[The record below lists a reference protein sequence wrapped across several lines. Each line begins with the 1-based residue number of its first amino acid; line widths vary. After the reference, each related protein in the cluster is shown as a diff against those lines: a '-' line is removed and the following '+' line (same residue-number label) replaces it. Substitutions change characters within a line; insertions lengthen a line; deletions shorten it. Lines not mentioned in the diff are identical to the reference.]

1 MKHILVTGA
10 NGQVGRELQA
20 IAHAADDVRWIFAS
34 REQLDLEVPGAVQIY
49 FKEHRVEVCIN
60 CAAYTA
66 VDRAESEPARAE
78 RINHHAV
85 AELAAACARAGA
97 TLVHFSSDYVYHN
110 TVNRPLREDDPT
122 LPQGVYARTKL
133 AGDLA
138 ALRINPLTLILRT
151 SWVYSGFGHNFVK
164 TMLRLGRERGE
175 VRVVS
180 DQIGSPTYARDLASV
195 ARFVACG
202 LQGEACPTG
211 IYHYSNEGVCSWF
224 DFARAVFDLS
234 GVPCAVVPIAG
245 AEFPTPARRPAYSV
259 MDKSKF
265 KETFP
270 LPVPYWRDSLQD
282 CLQLL
287 G

>member
-1 MKHILVTGA
+1 
-10 NGQVGRELQA
+10 
-20 IAHAADDVRWIFAS
+20 
-34 REQLDLEVPGAVQIY
+34 
-49 FKEHRVEVCIN
+49 
-60 CAAYTA
+60 
-66 VDRAESEPARAE
+66 
-78 RINHHAV
+78 
-85 AELAAACARAGA
+85 
-97 TLVHFSSDYVYHN
+97 VYHN

-234 GVPCAVVPIAG
+234 GLPCAVVPIAG
-245 AEFPTPARRPAYSV
+245 AEFPAPARRPAYSV

>member
-20 IAHAADDVRWIFAS
+20 IARAADDVRWIFAS
-34 REQLDLEVPGAVQIY
+34 REQLDLEVPGAVQTY